1 MAVGTALLPKSVT
14 ASEGDSDRYIVGTNS
29 NAARRAAHQRSEA
42 VHRELDFGALGSAVA
57 GRFPEPARE
66 ALEKR
71 DDVRYVEP
79 DETVDIVGQ
88 TVDDGV
94 ERIGAPAVH
103 DSGEDGAGTHVA
115 IIDTGIDS
123 DHETLAS
130 NLGEGY
136 APAPCSDGCDEEW
149 DDTHGHGTGVAGV
162 VGAADNDVGT
172 LGVAHSCTLHAVRVM
187 DGDSGASVS
196 DIAAGLEWTA
206 DRGHD
211 VANMSLGADITS
223 STLED
228 ACQYAHDNG
237 VLLVSSAGNAGEA
250 DSVTVPAAYDTVVA
264 VSAVDDDDALAS
276 FSSTGPEVELTAPGV
291 SITVPDV
298 GDEYTYRSGTSFS
311 GPHVA
316 GVGALLMA
324 DGTTRSDA
332 RSRLAETAE
341 DIGLSADEQGN
352 GLVDAAA
359 AVDRDEEGLTVTT
372 NGAGEVD
379 ESTATLGGE
388 LTELV
393 GYDSATVSFEW
404 GTSGDELSN
413 TTAEQTLDSTG
424 QFSDQVTG
432 LEENTEYEF
441 RAIAEADT
449 DTATGSTASFTTA
462 GVETPPSVSTVDA
475 SDVDT
480 TEGVLNGALDDLG
493 SADSVDVRFDYRRTG
508 ASDWSATS
516 GQTLDATG
524 DFSGQV
530 TDLDSDAEYEFRA
543 VAESSAGTDAG
554 DTATFTTEAVSDSE
568 PPEIVEFTVTD
579 AGNPAWDRFDVD
591 WAVSDDG
598 SLASVELELIDSGGS
613 TVDSV
618 TNAVD
623 GDSASDS
630 DRLEYK
636 GRGNNTY
643 TVAIAVSDA
652 AGNVT
657 DDSQDV

>member
-14 ASEGDSDRYIVGTNS
+14 AAEGDSNRYIVGTNS
-29 NAARRAAHQRSEA
+29 NAARRAAHQRAEA

-66 ALEKR
+66 ALQKR
-71 DDVRYVEP
+71 ENVRYVEP

-94 ERIGAPAVH
+94 ERVGALEAH
-103 DSGEDGAGTHVA
+103 DSGEDGEGTHVA

-187 DGDSGASVS
+187 DGDSGAYVS

-206 DRGHD
+206 DQGHD

-228 ACQYAHDNG
+228 ACRYAHDNG
-237 VLLVSSAGNAGEA
+237 VLLVAAAGNDGEE
-250 DSVTVPAAYDTVVA
+250 TVHAPAKYETVIA
-264 VSAVDDDDALAS
+264 VSALTTSDEFAYWS
-276 FSSTGPEVELTAPGV
+276 NYGEEIELTAPGTY
-291 SITVPDV
+291 ITTPDLN
-298 GDEYTYRSGTSFS
+298 DSYSDMNGTSFS
-311 GPHVA
+311 APHVA
-316 GVGALLMA
+316 GAGALLMA

-332 RSRLAETAE
+332 RSRLVETAE

-379 ESTATLGGE
+379 ESTATLDGE

-393 GYDSATVSFEW
+393 GDDSAAVSFEW
-404 GTSGDELSN
+404 GTTGDGLSN

-432 LEENTEYEF
+432 LDENTEYEF
-441 RAIAEADT
+441 RAIAETDADT
-449 DTATGSTASFTTA
+449 AAGSTTSFTTD
-462 GVETPPSVSTVDA
+462 GVETPPSVSTLDA
-475 SDVDT
+475 TDVNA

-493 SADSVDVRFDYRRTG
+493 SADSVDVRFDYRRAG

-524 DFSGQV
+524 DFSDQV

-568 PPEIVEFTVTD
+568 PPEIVEFGVTD

-598 SLASVELELIDSGGS
+598 ALASVELELIDSGGS

-623 GDSASDS
+623 GDSASGS

-636 GRGNNTY
+636 GRGKNTY
-643 TVAIAVSDA
+643 TVVIAVADA
-652 AGNVT
+652 ADNVT
-657 DDSQDV
+657 DESQDA